1 MAAAAALAKSLRI
14 SATRP
19 VSQVGYQLGFNNPSH
34 FSRVFKQSFGAAPT
48 TVAKQG
54 N

>member
-1 MAAAAALAKSLRI
+1 
-14 SATRP
+14 
-19 VSQVGYQLGFNNPSH
+19 VGYQLGFNNPSH
-34 FSRVFKQSFGAAPT
+34 FSRVFKQSFGAAPK